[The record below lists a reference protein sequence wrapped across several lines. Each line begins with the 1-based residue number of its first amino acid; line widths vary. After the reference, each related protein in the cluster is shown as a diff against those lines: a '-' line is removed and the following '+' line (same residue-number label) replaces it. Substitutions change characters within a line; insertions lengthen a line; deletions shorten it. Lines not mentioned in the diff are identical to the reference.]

1 MVELVVISFLTLSAT
16 AFCAVLA
23 ASLSTVSINRLN
35 DIVENSSSSPAERK
49 AAQRLLEYKRDIQR
63 PKMAIFI
70 ADLLA
75 YTIGCVSI
83 GGYAMWK
90 LSSVQVGLVAI
101 TTTFVMLIVGHLL
114 PRVLGERYA
123 PSLLRLTASGVGL
136 LMIVTKPLVQVV
148 QRFYDMVVPTTDA
161 EETTREELSEILE
174 TAREEGSLDAG
185 EYRIL
190 SNIMRFGNI
199 QVSDVM
205 TPRTVVFSCPAAM
218 TVADVLMLPEFRQYS
233 RFPIFEDDDLDS
245 VVGYVLAKDVLWAA
259 VQTTTAG
266 EQSVHSLRDLMR
278 EVSFVPENIG
288 LDRALEHFLERR
300 EHLFIVVDEYGGVEG
315 LLTMEDVM
323 ETILGVEILDEADAV
338 MDLRQFAKQRRDQRI
353 AALQEQNAQFDSTT
367 TDSPHEIPIE
377 ALSQSVQPETMELN
391 RALAVYAAGQMDEGS
406 VAPVPKSTTRE
417 FIESTFSSDAHSD
430 ETQGLSEIKGFS
442 RYLPDKPNDQ
452 QPSQQGYF

>member
-1 MVELVVISFLTLSAT
+1 MVELIIISLLTLSIT

-23 ASLSTVSINRLN
+23 ASLSAVSINRLN
-35 DIVENSSSSPAERK
+35 EIAENQSSAPAERK
-49 AAQRLLEYKRDIQR
+49 AAQRLLELKRDIHA

-70 ADLLA
+70 ADLLT

-90 LSSVQVGLVAI
+90 LSSVQVGLVAV
-101 TTTFVMLIVGHLL
+101 TTTFVMLIVGHLF
-114 PRVLGERYA
+114 PRALGERYA
-123 PSLLRLTASGVGL
+123 PSLIRVTANGVSA
-136 LMIVTKPLVQVV
+136 LMVATKPLVQIV
-148 QRFYDMVVPTTDA
+148 QRFYEMVAPTDT

-190 SNIMRFGNI
+190 SNIMRFGSI

-218 TVADVLMLPEFRQYS
+218 AVADVLMLPEFRQYS

-245 VVGYVLAKDVLWAA
+245 VVGYVLAKDVLWSALQA
-259 VQTTTAG
+259 HATG
-266 EQSVHSLRDLMR
+266 EHPVRMLRDLMR

-353 AALQEQNAQFDSTT
+353 ASLQEQNAQFDSTT
-367 TDSPHEIPIE
+367 TAD
-377 ALSQSVQPETMELN
+377 SVQDMPELPLQPTQTDAMELE
-391 RALAVYAAGQMDEGS
+391 RALTVYATGHID
-406 VAPVPKSTTRE
+406 T
-417 FIESTFSSDAHSD
+417 ES
-430 ETQGLSEIKGFS
+430 
-442 RYLPDKPNDQ
+442 
-452 QPSQQGYF
+452 